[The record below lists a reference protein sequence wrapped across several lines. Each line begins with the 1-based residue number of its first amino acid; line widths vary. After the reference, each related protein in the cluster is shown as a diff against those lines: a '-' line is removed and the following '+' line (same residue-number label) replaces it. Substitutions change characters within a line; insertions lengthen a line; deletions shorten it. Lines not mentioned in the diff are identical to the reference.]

1 MRVPFIAEAE
11 IRAIDSDA
19 RLKGRTSNLSRA
31 GCFIDTLDP
40 SPIKAGSIVRVVI
53 KREKLAFRTEAEVL
67 HSQPGRGIGLLFT
80 IIDAD
85 QLRILE
91 KWVPKEAD
99 ELKTHTQPREV
110 ELRRNRSVDPL
121 ARDVLE
127 ELIVMLGQT
136 AVLSTSD
143 ALTLLRILGR

>member
-1 MRVPFIAEAE
+1 MRVPFSAVAE
-11 IRAIDSDA
+11 IQAIDSDA
-19 RLKGRTSNLSRA
+19 RLRGRTINLSRA

-40 SPIKAGSIVRVVI
+40 SPIETGSIVRVII

-80 IIDAD
+80 IIEPE

-99 ELKTHTQPREV
+99 ELKSQ
-110 ELRRNRSVDPL
+110 LRRDRSVDPL

-143 ALTLLRILGR
+143 ALTLLRLLGR